1 MVVKPIITLATKYT
15 DDIVGFGVRKWVK
28 PPNIDGLRYAPRL
41 KTDIA
46 SISNSLESKLKIL
59 KADELVQ
66 YTISRGGDNCR
77 ILKLADDEIIKIIN
91 NGNITAEE
99 RKQLLSL
106 LTDDFKNDWVY
117 FLHAK
122 KGISAFE
129 APAGILDNYG
139 EMANMARVKFINVFD
154 DLLFP
159 KSTKQSVINY
169 ERKLSELGVNARLT
183 DHEKEA
189 KVIYDA
195 YKEMYAKGI
204 RDFPKIRFPV
214 EYNGMNEAIQNKLV
228 KDSVVLY
235 TDQLLTTTSNE
246 TATWFANN
254 TPRGIV
260 FHEAGHTLNN
270 LGKSKTA
277 LGQNN
282 DFIRKAKE
290 LNIQQNVSEYS
301 YCPDEF
307 CAEVFSGL
315 VGGKKYSN
323 DIMNLYKSYGGYI
336 L

>member
-1 MVVKPIITLATKYT
+1 M
-15 DDIVGFGVRKWVK
+15 RKWVK
-28 PPNIDGLRYAPRL
+28 PPSIDGLRYAPKL

-77 ILKLADDEIIKIIN
+77 ILKLTDDEIIKIIN
-91 NGNITAEE
+91 NGNITTKE
-99 RKQLLSL
+99 RNQLLSL
-106 LTDDFKNDWVY
+106 LTDNLKNDWTY
-117 FLHAK
+117 FLHTK
-122 KGISAFE
+122 KGINAFE
-129 APAGILDNYG
+129 APADILDHYG

-235 TDQLLTTTSNE
+235 TDQLLTTTTNK

-254 TPRGIV
+254 TPKGIV

-282 DFIRKAKE
+282 DFIRKIEE
-290 LNIQQNVSEYS
+290 LNIQQKVSEYS

-307 CAEVFSGL
+307 CAEVFAGL
-315 VGGKKYSN
+315 MGGKKYS
-323 DIMNLYKSYGGYI
+323 DVIMNLYKGYGGYI